1 MDYIST
7 RGSAPSLDFAGAT
20 LAGLASDGGLYVPRE
35 WPSFSKDEI
44 AAMAGLPYAALAA
57 RIMAPFV
64 AGSLSEERLRE
75 LCEAAY
81 GRFAHTAVTPL
92 KQLDEQQWL
101 LELFHGPTLA
111 FKDVALQLL
120 GLLFEEFLARP
131 SKDGSDQNLTIVG
144 ATSGDTGSA
153 AIDAVAGRAK
163 VDIFM
168 LHPKGRVSDVQRRQM
183 TTVLAPNVHNIA
195 LENATFDDAQAMVKR
210 MFNDAGMTSR
220 FSIGAVNS
228 INWARLMAQV
238 VYYFAAG
245 LQLGAP
251 HRSVAFSVPT
261 GNFGDVFAG
270 YVAAK
275 MGLPVARLIVATNVN
290 DILHRAL
297 TNGDYSQGTVTPTA
311 APSMDIQVS
320 SNFERLLFDLGGRD
334 GQALAAQMAGFE
346 ASKAMQLTNAQ
357 REGAAALF
365 TSCRADPDDMSGAIR
380 WAWEASGEL
389 LDPHTAIGLHA
400 ARASGLPADVP
411 VVTLAT
417 AHPAKFPDAV
427 ERATGQRPTLPSRVG
442 DLFERTERCTDLPGD
457 YAAIAD
463 YVAAH
468 AVPKG

>member
-1 MDYIST
+1 MEYIST
-7 RGSAPSLDFAGAT
+7 RGSAPALDFEGAT

-35 WPSFSKDEI
+35 WPRFSADEI
-44 AAMAGLPYAALAA
+44 AGMAGLPYAGLAA
-57 RIMAPFV
+57 KVMAPFV
-64 AGSLSEERLRE
+64 GNSLTCDRLLE
-75 LCEAAY
+75 LTTQAY

-92 KQLDEQQWL
+92 RQLDEQQWL

-120 GLLFEEFLARP
+120 GLLFEEFLGR
-131 SKDGSDQNLTIVG
+131 SERNLTIVG

-168 LHPKGRVSDVQRRQM
+168 LHPRGRVSDVQRRQM
-183 TTVLAPNVHNIA
+183 TTVLAPNVHNLA
-195 LENATFDDAQAMVKR
+195 LENASFDDAQAIVKR
-210 MFNDAGMTSR
+210 MFNDRAMTDR
-220 FSIGAVNS
+220 FAIGAVNS

-251 HRSVAFSVPT
+251 HRPVAFSVPT

-270 YVAAK
+270 YVAAQ
-275 MGLPVARLIVATNVN
+275 MGLPVAKLIVATNVN

-297 TNGDYSQGTVTPTA
+297 SSGDYSQGTVTPTA

-334 GQALAAQMAGFE
+334 GKAMAEQMAGFE
-346 ASKAMQLTNAQ
+346 ATRAMQLTNAQ

-365 TSCRADPDDMSGAIR
+365 HSARADADEMAQAIR
-380 WAWEASGEL
+380 WGWENCGEL
-389 LDPHTAIGLHA
+389 IDPHTACGLFA
-400 ARASGLPADVP
+400 ARNAGIDAAIP

-417 AHPAKFPDAV
+417 AHPAKFPEAV
-427 ERATGQRPTLPSRVG
+427 ERATGQRPSLPARVG
-442 DLFERTERCTDLPGD
+442 DLFDREEK
-457 YAAIAD
+457 YASLAGEYEAVAD

-468 AVPKG
+468 AAPKR

>member
-7 RGSAPSLDFAGAT
+7 RGSAPALDFAGVT

-35 WPSFSKDEI
+35 WPGFSKAEI
-44 AAMAGLPYAALAA
+44 AAMAGLPYAELAA
-57 RIMAPFV
+57 RVMQPFV
-64 AGSLSEERLRE
+64 GDSLPPERLLE
-75 LCEAAY
+75 LCQAAY
-81 GRFAHTAVTPL
+81 GRFAHRAVTPL
-92 KQLDEQQWL
+92 LQLDEQQWL

-120 GLLFEEFLARP
+120 GLLFEEFLGRT
-131 SKDGSDQNLTIVG
+131 GQNLTIVG

-153 AIDAVAGRAK
+153 AIDAVAGRAG

-168 LHPKGRVSDVQRRQM
+168 LHPRGRVSDVQRRQM

-195 LENATFDDAQAMVKR
+195 ITGSFDDAQAMVKR
-210 MFNDAGMTSR
+210 MFNDPGMTGR
-220 FSIGAVNS
+220 FNIGAVNS

-251 HRSVAFSVPT
+251 HRPVAFSVPT

-275 MGLPVARLIVATNVN
+275 MGLPIERLIVATNVN

-297 TNGDYSQGTVTPTA
+297 SSGDYSAGTVTATA

-320 SNFERLLFDLGGRD
+320 SNFERLLFDLGGSD
-334 GQALAAQMAGFE
+334 GKALAAQMAGFE
-346 ASKAMQLTNAQ
+346 ATKAMQLSNAQ

-365 TSCRADPDDMSGAIR
+365 SSARSDANDMAQAIR
-380 WAWEASGEL
+380 WGWEQCGQL
-389 LDPHTAIGLHA
+389 IDPHTACGLHA
-400 ARASGLPADVP
+400 ARTSGIDAGIP

-427 ERATGQRPTLPSRVG
+427 ERSTGQRPTLPARVG
-442 DLFERTERCTDLPGD
+442 DLFEREERCAELDGE

-463 YVAAH
+463 YVAKRATQ
-468 AVPKG
+468 KG

>member
-7 RGSAPSLDFAGAT
+7 RGSAPALDFAGAT

-35 WPSFSKDEI
+35 WPRFSADEI
-44 AAMAGLPYAALAA
+44 AAMAGLPYSELAA

-64 AGSLSEERLRE
+64 AGSLTETRLRE

-81 GRFAHTAVTPL
+81 GRFAHAAVIPL
-92 KQLDEQQWL
+92 KQLDEQHWL

-120 GLLFEEFLARP
+120 GLLFEEFLAR
-131 SKDGSDQNLTIVG
+131 GDQNLTIVG

-163 VDIFM
+163 VDVFM

-195 LENATFDDAQAMVKR
+195 IEGTFDDAQAMVKR
-210 MFNDAGMTSR
+210 MFNDPAMTGR
-220 FSIGAVNS
+220 FNIGAVNS

-251 HRSVAFSVPT
+251 HRPIAFAVPT

-270 YVAAK
+270 YVASR

-297 TNGDYSQGTVTPTA
+297 TSGDYSQGSVTPTA

-320 SNFERLLFDLGGRD
+320 SNFERLLFDLNGRD

-357 REGAAALF
+357 RANLGEGGAAALF
-365 TSCRADPDDMSGAIR
+365 TSARADADAMTRAIR
-380 WAWEASGEL
+380 WAWESCGEL

-400 ARASGLPADVP
+400 AREQNLDRDVP

-427 ERATGQRPTLPSRVG
+427 ERATGQRPALPARVG
-442 DLFERTERCTDLPGD
+442 DLFDREERFAELPGD
-457 YAAIAD
+457 YAAVAD
-463 YVAAH
+463 HVAAT
-468 AVPKG
+468 AVPRS